1 MASQLD
7 IARKTGIS
15 QSIVSRVLT
24 GRWRADKIAEST
36 ADRVLEVARELGY
49 QPNRAANIVFGRKS
63 NLIGVIVRSFRDP
76 FLAIILEEINSRA
89 ADEDFGV
96 VVAGLSRREDPAH
109 VLWRIQ
115 GYRPDAVIV
124 VGTMDFEWGKGGE
137 GALPQNIILIGLK
150 SGEQGVL
157 SCSTDEAAGAALLV
171 EHLADFGH
179 RKFGFAGDSSKAS
192 ALRLR
197 LLNETITARG
207 CALREQMVFRADG
220 DSGEISDGEAES
232 LRRAIEGG
240 GITGMICAGDMIA
253 AGMVRKLR
261 LLGIRIPQDVSLASY
276 NDLPMASL
284 LDPPLTTLRL
294 PVRRLARAAME
305 IATGRSPGC
314 AVEVRPDLKVRKST
328 GPVPVQQ
335 GSA

>member
-24 GRWRADKIAEST
+24 GRWRAAKIAEST
-36 ADRVLEVARELGY
+36 AARVLEAARELGY
-49 QPNRAANIVFGRKS
+49 HPNRAANIVFGRKS

-76 FLAIILEEINSRA
+76 FLATILEEINSRA

-96 VVAGLSRREDPAH
+96 IVAGLSRREDPAQ
-109 VLWRIQ
+109 VLQRMQ

-124 VGTMDFEWGKGGE
+124 VGTMDFEWGKEGE
-137 GALPQNIILIGLK
+137 GALPQNIILIGLR
-150 SGEQGVL
+150 SRQPGVL
-157 SCSTDEAAGAALLV
+157 SCSTDETAGAAMLV
-171 EHLADFGH
+171 EHLADLGH
-179 RKFGFAGDSSKAS
+179 RKFGFAGDNSKAS

-197 LLNETITARG
+197 LLRKAIAAHG
-207 CALREQMVFRADG
+207 CALGEELLFRADSE
-220 DSGEISDGEAES
+220 SGEISDGEAES
-232 LRRAIEGG
+232 LSRSVELGKVT
-240 GITGMICAGDMIA
+240 GIICAGDMIA
-253 AGMVRKLR
+253 AGVVRKLR
-261 LLGIRIPQDVSLASY
+261 LLGIRIPRDLSLASY